1 MFAITQIIG
10 VEGPNGPFIPSDPKE
25 LWWAILAFLIVAFF
39 IVTKGLPII
48 KDALTKGQEDAV
60 AEATAAEAAVAESK
74 AKIAAATAELGDVNA
89 QTEQIMA
96 EARDAA
102 QQLRVDSANRTQQA
116 VNDLWEKA
124 QSDTA
129 SMKVQ
134 ASADIQA
141 EVASQAV
148 GAAEQVVRAGLDDAG
163 QAALVDNYI
172 ASLGVSS

>member
-10 VEGPNGPFIPSDPKE
+10 AEGPNGPFVPSDPLE
-25 LWWAILAFLIVAFF
+25 LLWASLAFLIVLFF
-39 IVTKGLPII
+39 IVTKGVPVI
-48 KDALTKGQEDAV
+48 KDALTKGQEAAV
-60 AEATAAEAAVAESK
+60 TEATAAEAAIAESK
-74 AKIAAATAELGDVNA
+74 AKIAAATAELGDANA
-89 QTEQIMA
+89 QTERIMT

-124 QSDTA
+124 QADTA
-129 SMKVQ
+129 SMKLQ

-172 ASLGVSS
+172 ASLGAN

>member
-1 MFAITQIIG
+1 MCI
-10 VEGPNGPFIPSDPKE
+10 
-25 LWWAILAFLIVAFF
+25 
-39 IVTKGLPII
+39 
-48 KDALTKGQEDAV
+48 
-60 AEATAAEAAVAESK
+60 
-74 AKIAAATAELGDVNA
+74 
-89 QTEQIMA
+89 
-96 EARDAA
+96 RDR
-102 QQLRVDSANRTQQA
+102 QLRVDSANRTQQA